1 MLSSSEEEYE
11 DPLSES
17 SSDESGTVEGK
28 VVKET
33 DSKRRKVVWSDEE
46 LWSSKK
52 SQSKKTPIIE
62 MLFIAEGKNNRS
74 FMSKT
79 K

>member
-17 SSDESGTVEGK
+17 SSDESGTVEGE
-28 VVKET
+28 VKET

-46 LWSSKK
+46 L
-52 SQSKKTPIIE
+52 
-62 MLFIAEGKNNRS
+62 
-74 FMSKT
+74 
-79 K
+79 

>member
-46 LWSSKK
+46 L
-52 SQSKKTPIIE
+52 
-62 MLFIAEGKNNRS
+62 
-74 FMSKT
+74 
-79 K
+79 